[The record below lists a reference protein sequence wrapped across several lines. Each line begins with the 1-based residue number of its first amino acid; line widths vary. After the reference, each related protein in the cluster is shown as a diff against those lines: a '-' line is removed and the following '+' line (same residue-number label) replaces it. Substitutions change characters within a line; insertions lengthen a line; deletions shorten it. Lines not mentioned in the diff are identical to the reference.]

1 MITLP
6 VEQDGDDYSVTFT
19 DDLLEE
25 LGWSIGDDLDWDIQ
39 TDGSIIVTKHD
50 QETTI
55 GRPSGPLT
63 QVPECSP
70 SFGTPLHDC

>member
-6 VEQDGDDYSVTFT
+6 VEQDGDDYIVTFT

-55 GRPSGPLT
+55 GRPQRTSP
-63 QVPECSP
+63 QVQECTP

>member
-6 VEQDGDDYSVTFT
+6 VEKIGDEYIVTFT

-25 LGWSIGDDLDWDIQ
+25 LGWNIGDDLNWDIQ

-50 QETTI
+50 QTTTP
-55 GRPSGPLT
+55 GGPQRT
-63 QVPECSP
+63 PASVSECSSAYGQP
-70 SFGTPLHDC
+70 IHDC